1 MPALHGAALRRP
13 CARHGTPMCTEVAAC
28 RGVAAP
34 TSRSLP
40 HRPLHWTAHQAYH
53 SYSGHFKEADT
64 FMSIYE
70 DILYEHG
77 VDLVSWRRP
86 CIAVCVFPLS

>member
-1 MPALHGAALRRP
+1 MQKGCCLP
-13 CARHGTPMCTEVAAC
+13 
-28 RGVAAP
+28 AP
-34 TSRSLP
+34 TACSLP
-40 HRPLHWTAHQAYH
+40 PLHWTVHQAYH

-77 VDLVSWRRP
+77 VDLVSCRRP
-86 CIAVCVFPLS
+86 CFVVCVFPLS